1 MIITPQP
8 EFDRVSNSSKQISA
22 HLSFPYK
29 ANMPLGSSSPHLL
42 QRECSPGQ
50 ELTLCSEDRAEGRE
64 HSCPCQLPRR
74 ALSQGFPLHPG
85 SRPRCSSPIY
95 FLLPSLGAGTRHL
108 VEKQCSS
115 EATWSPSTE
124 VTATL
129 RSCPCSHVGTHGC
142 RRGWVHRCAHSM
154 IFSIK
159 KKRKLGACRAPST
172 PPTLPKRWGRGR
184 GGVPITR
191 GDPRHKYL
199 CPKHGSPL
207 VPRLPR
213 R

>member
-29 ANMPLGSSSPHLL
+29 ANTPLGSSSPHLL

-74 ALSQGFPLHPG
+74 ALSQGFPLRAG
-85 SRPRCSSPIY
+85 IRPCCSSPIY

-108 VEKQCSS
+108 VEKLCSS

-129 RSCPCSHVGTHGC
+129 AQELSLLTCWNSRVRTWVGASLCPQHDFQH
-142 RRGWVHRCAHSM
+142 
-154 IFSIK
+154 K
-159 KKRKLGACRAPST
+159 KKKETGSVQST
-172 PPTLPKRWGRGR
+172 IYSSNPTQAFGQRSWWGSHHSWG
-184 GGVPITR
+184 PTA
-191 GDPRHKYL
+191 
-199 CPKHGSPL
+199 
-207 VPRLPR
+207 
-213 R
+213 

>member
-8 EFDRVSNSSKQISA
+8 DLCSKQISA

-74 ALSQGFPLHPG
+74 ALSQGFPLRPG
-85 SRPRCSSPIY
+85 IRPCCSSLIY

-108 VEKQCSS
+108 VEKLCSS
-115 EATWSPSTE
+115 EATWSSSTE

-142 RRGWVHRCAHSM
+142 GRGWVHRCAHSM

-159 KKRKLGACRAPST
+159 KKKETGSVQST
-172 PPTLPKRWGRGR
+172 IYSSNPTQAFGQRSWWGSHHSWG
-184 GGVPITR
+184 PTA
-191 GDPRHKYL
+191 
-199 CPKHGSPL
+199 
-207 VPRLPR
+207 
-213 R
+213 

>member
-29 ANMPLGSSSPHLL
+29 ANTPLGSSSPHLL

-108 VEKQCSS
+108 VEKLCSS

-142 RRGWVHRCAHSM
+142 GRGWVHRCAHSM

-159 KKRKLGACRAPST
+159 KKKGNWERAEHHLLLQPYPSIWAEVVVGFPSLVGT
-172 PPTLPKRWGRGR
+172 
-184 GGVPITR
+184 
-191 GDPRHKYL
+191 
-199 CPKHGSPL
+199 HGMNTSAPNTGL
-207 VPRLPR
+207 L
-213 R
+213 